1 MIFER
6 IELICGFMLFPYF
19 CSSNFKLF
27 MGYINSLKEKTRG
40 IKSNILAIYFAMK
53 DKRTPLIA
61 KIMIVLTISY
71 AVSPIDLIPDFI
83 PVLGYLDDLIILPIM
98 ITISI
103 KLIPKEVFED
113 CRIKAREKIRISK
126 RFGILS
132 ALIIILLWVAL
143 IIYLVSVF
151 AS

>member
-1 MIFER
+1 M
-6 IELICGFMLFPYF
+6 ELICGYRLFIYF
-19 CSSNFKLF
+19 CSSNFNLF
-27 MGYINSLKEKTRG
+27 MGYINRLKEKTWG
-40 IKSNILAIYFAMK
+40 LKSNIVAIYLSMK

-83 PVLGYLDDLIILPIM
+83 PILGYLDDLIILPIM

-113 CRIKAREKIRISK
+113 CRIKAKEKIQISK
-126 RFGILS
+126 KLGILS
-132 ALIIILLWVAL
+132 ALIIILLWIGVIL
-143 IIYLVSVF
+143 YLVSIF
-151 AS
+151 TK

>member
-1 MIFER
+1 MKLLF
-6 IELICGFMLFPYF
+6 FMQIW
-19 CSSNFKLF
+19 
-27 MGYINSLKEKTRG
+27 GLKEKTRG
-40 IKSNILAIYFAMK
+40 IKSNILAIYLSMK

-143 IIYLVSVF
+143 ILYLVSVF

>member
-1 MIFER
+1 M
-6 IELICGFMLFPYF
+6 ELICGYRLFFYF
-19 CSSNFKLF
+19 CSSNSNLF
-27 MGYINSLKEKTRG
+27 MGYINRLKEKTWG
-40 IKSNILAIYFAMK
+40 LKSNIVAIYLSMK

-83 PVLGYLDDLIILPIM
+83 PILGYLDDLIILPIM

-113 CRIKAREKIRISK
+113 CRIKAKEKIQISK
-126 RFGILS
+126 KLGILS
-132 ALIIILLWVAL
+132 ALIIILLWIGVIL
-143 IIYLVSVF
+143 YLVSIF
-151 AS
+151 TK